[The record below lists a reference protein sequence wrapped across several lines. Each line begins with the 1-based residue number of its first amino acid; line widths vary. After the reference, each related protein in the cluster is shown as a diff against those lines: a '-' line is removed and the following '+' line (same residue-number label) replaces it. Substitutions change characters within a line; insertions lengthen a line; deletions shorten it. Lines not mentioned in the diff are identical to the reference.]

1 MLNRCLVLLAL
12 CSSAVA
18 CTVSPVPSSSPA
30 PAGSVSE
37 VEEPRVRT
45 VVERYLHGLKYNDV
59 ESLRGAFAPDAK
71 LVWVRRDGSM
81 GQLSQAD
88 WYKSFAANAGKE
100 EEGDLTI
107 ALVDITGDIAAVK
120 VVENYPKEVYVD
132 YLNLVRAG
140 GEWRIANK
148 VYTRWTQ

>member
-1 MLNRCLVLLAL
+1 MLNRSLVLLAL

-30 PAGSVSE
+30 PAGSSSD

-45 VVERYLHGLKYNDV
+45 VVERYL
-59 ESLRGAFAPDAK
+59 
-71 LVWVRRDGSM
+71 
-81 GQLSQAD
+81 
-88 WYKSFAANAGKE
+88 ANAGKKE
-100 EEGDLTI
+100 ERDLTI
-107 ALVDITGDIAAVK
+107 ALVDITGDVAAVK

-140 GEWRIANK
+140 GEWSIANK
-148 VYTRWTQ
+148 VYTRWGR